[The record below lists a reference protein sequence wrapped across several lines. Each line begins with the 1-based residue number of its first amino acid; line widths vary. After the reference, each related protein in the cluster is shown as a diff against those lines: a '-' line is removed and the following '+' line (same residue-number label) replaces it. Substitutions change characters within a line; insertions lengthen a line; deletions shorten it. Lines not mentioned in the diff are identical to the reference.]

1 MCRAEAEIAADSPRS
16 HIDSMKKPIMEPST
30 APASA
35 PPASFVAPAM
45 GSMPITI
52 TYAEAKAD
60 QPEELSLEG
69 LSLETSDPWENRVR
83 EAADADGE
91 SFVTIGPMPSK
102 EELESML
109 LRIKE
114 VAHTVACDCTVV
126 HTQERQ
132 AADKEGSNNNSTKDG
147 GPESEGEGPAV
158 AHTASHA
165 ATHAVS
171 HTAYLIVRKLPSQ
184 GHHLDLR
191 VAVVGNVDAG
201 KSTLVGVL
209 TGPVSFLD
217 DGRDRALSLTPSLVL
232 IISVTLS
239 LTLCLLLPHNTAPE
253 QARPGAQPRAA
264 AQARGRERPHLL
276 HCGGAAHAPR
286 RTRRQPRGRA
296 APEARRARRRRHR
309 QGG

>member
-1 MCRAEAEIAADSPRS
+1 
-16 HIDSMKKPIMEPST
+16 
-30 APASA
+30 
-35 PPASFVAPAM
+35 M

-60 QPEELSLEG
+60 QPEEISLEG

-91 SFVTIGPMPSK
+91 SFVTVGPMPSK

-132 AADKEGSNNNSTKDG
+132 AADKQGSNNNSTKEG
-147 GPESEGEGPAV
+147 SPEREGEAG
-158 AHTASHA
+158 H
-165 ATHAVS
+165 

-217 DGRDRALSLTPSLVL
+217 DGRDRALSLTPSLIL

-239 LTLCLLLPHNTAPE
+239 LTLCLPLTTPNPQHYP
-253 QARPGAQPRAA
+253 
-264 AQARGRERPHLL
+264 
-276 HCGGAAHAPR
+276 
-286 RTRRQPRGRA
+286 
-296 APEARRARRRRHR
+296 
-309 QGG
+309 

>member
-16 HIDSMKKPIMEPST
+16 HIDSKPIMEPST

-35 PPASFVAPAM
+35 PPASLVAPAM

-60 QPEELSLEG
+60 QPEEISLEG

-91 SFVTIGPMPSK
+91 SFLTVGPMPSK

-132 AADKEGSNNNSTKDG
+132 AADKQGSNNNSTKEG
-147 GPESEGEGPAV
+147 SPEREGEAG
-158 AHTASHA
+158 H
-165 ATHAVS
+165 

-217 DGRDRALSLTPSLVL
+217 DGRDRALSLTPSLIL

-239 LTLCLLLPHNTAPE
+239 LTLCLPLTHNTTPE
-253 QARPGAQPRAA
+253 QAWPGAQPRAT

-276 HCGGAAHAPR
+276 HCGGPAHAPR
-286 RTRRQPRGRA
+286 RKRRQPRGRA

-309 QGG
+309 QGGQSSLTLTP

>member
-1 MCRAEAEIAADSPRS
+1 MCRTELETAADSPRS
-16 HIDSMKKPIMEPST
+16 HIDSIKKPIMEPSIAPAP
-30 APASA
+30 APASL
-35 PPASFVAPAM
+35 VAPAM

-52 TYAEAKAD
+52 TYADARAD

-69 LSLETSDPWENRVR
+69 LSLDTSTSDPWENRVR

-91 SFVTIGPMPSK
+91 SFVTVGPMPSK

-126 HTQERQ
+126 HTQERP
-132 AADKEGSNNNSTKDG
+132 AADKEGSHNNSAKAG
-147 GPESEGEGPAV
+147 SPAREGEGPAV
-158 AHTASHA
+158 AHA
-165 ATHAVS
+165 ATHAASHTAS
-171 HTAYLIVRKLPSQ
+171 HTAYLVVRKLPSQ

-217 DGRDRALSLTPSLVL
+217 DGRDL
-232 IISVTLS
+232 
-239 LTLCLLLPHNTAPE
+239 
-253 QARPGAQPRAA
+253 
-264 AQARGRERPHLL
+264 
-276 HCGGAAHAPR
+276 
-286 RTRRQPRGRA
+286 
-296 APEARRARRRRHR
+296 
-309 QGG
+309 